1 MPELSLDNIDR
12 ISHDVRRQEI
22 TFSHLADELI
32 DHICCDVESEIQEG
46 LTFYEAYRK
55 VKQKMGPRRLKEI
68 QEDALYATDTKYR
81 FMKNSMKISGV
92 AGTILFAFAALF
104 KIQHWPGAGIMLTLG
119 AIMLAFVF
127 MPSALGVLWK
137 ETHSK
142 KRLLLFISAF
152 LTAMFFIMGILFKV
166 QHWNGAGLIMIL
178 SGVSA
183 CFLFI
188 PSLLS
193 KGLMDT
199 DNKAI
204 KPIYILGA
212 IGLVSYIAGFLCKIM
227 HWPGAGLLLMGGLFI
242 LFIIVFPWYTMVSWR
257 NEKYIK
263 PEFIFLVAGSL
274 AIILP
279 SALLSLNLQRSFDK
293 GYYDNQEQ
301 QKALH
306 NYLYEN
312 NKLNIAQY
320 HDSSSYPFMEQLN
333 LKTVEILTLVS
344 SIESEMI
351 GESEGEP
358 GNPVENPSQIR
369 QTENGTEIDFNLLDN
384 PFHINPV
391 QDFLLPGTATRSRLE
406 AAMTDYKIYLS
417 GILPVEV
424 IKSLE
429 PMLDTSVFLPV
440 PYSGNRKISM
450 MSGLHSLALLKN
462 GLLTAESCTLKYL
475 TEK

>member
-1 MPELSLDNIDR
+1 MPDLSIEYIER
-12 ISHDVRRQEI
+12 ISREVKRQEI
-22 TFSHLADELI
+22 TFSSLADELI
-32 DHICCDVESEIQEG
+32 DHICCEVENEMQEG
-46 LTFYEAYRK
+46 LTFYEAFRK
-55 VKQKMGPRRLKEI
+55 VKQNIGPRRLKEI
-68 QEDALYATDTKYR
+68 QEETLYAIDTKYR

-92 AGTILFAFAALF
+92 AGTILFGLAALF
-104 KIQHWPGAGIMLTLG
+104 KIQHWAGAGIMLTLG
-119 AIMLAFVF
+119 AVILAFVF

-152 LTAMFFIMGILFKV
+152 LAAMFFILGILFKV
-166 QHWNGAGLIMIL
+166 QHWNSAGLVMIL

-183 CFLFI
+183 CFLLI
-188 PSLLS
+188 PLLLTE
-193 KGLMDT
+193 GLKDP
-199 DNKAI
+199 DNKAY

-212 IGLVSYIAGFLCKIM
+212 IGLVSYIAGFMCKIM

-242 LFIIVFPWYTMVSWR
+242 LFIIVFPWYTIISWR

-293 GYYDNQEQ
+293 GYFDNQEQ
-301 QKALH
+301 QRALY

-312 NKLNIAQY
+312 IRSNIVQY

-351 GESEGEP
+351 GESEGAP
-358 GNPVENPSQIR
+358 GNPVENPSQIKV
-369 QTENGTEIDFNLLDN
+369 TENGTEIDFNLLHN
-384 PFHINPV
+384 PFHIYPV
-391 QDFLLPGTATRSRLE
+391 QDFLLPGTTTRSRLE

-424 IKSLE
+424 YKNLE
-429 PMLDTSVFLPV
+429 PLLDPSIYLPV
-440 PYSGNRKISM
+440 PASGNRRVSM
-450 MSGLHSLALLKN
+450 ISGLHSLALLKN
-462 GLLTAESCTLKYL
+462 GLLTAESFLVKYF